1 FMRGCLAQ
9 LVLHRLLEHN
19 GIARD
24 PHHEAV
30 EYRIVFPQEISL
42 ADVVGYDCDKAVVRL
57 HHAAQVDGIDLEALL
72 AGRATRSLLL
82 YHRAKARFAFPF
94 LPPFLPFRLGFRR
107 LTGLGRSW
115 SGRRSHGLCRS
126 CRFRFLLPVSLWSR
140 ARRLG
145 RHFGLRS
152 LRWSLG
158 LW

>member
-1 FMRGCLAQ
+1 MRGCLAQ

-82 YHRAKARFAFPF
+82 YHRAKERIAFPVHRP
-94 LPPFLPFRLGFRR
+94 LLVFRFGFRR
-107 LTGLGRSW
+107 LTGPGRSW
-115 SGRRSHGLCRS
+115 SGRRSHRLCRS
-126 CRFRFLLPVSLWSR
+126 TRFGFLLPFSLC
-140 ARRLG
+140 
-145 RHFGLRS
+145 S

-158 LW
+158 LWR